1 MSVKT
6 TKKGGKKFSKAE
18 KLKIIKECER
28 NGQKLTL
35 AKYDIYASTFSYW
48 KNKYLV
54 HGEAGLNHRKQKD
67 TEVFIKKLE
76 QENHALKILLAEK
89 ELESKL
95 KDELRKK
102 KYPELRRKR

>member
-6 TKKGGKKFSKAE
+6 TEKGIKNFSKEE
-18 KLKIIKECER
+18 KLSIIKEAER

-35 AKYDIYASTFSYW
+35 AKYDIYASTFHYW
-48 KNKYLV
+48 KKKYLV
-54 HGEAGLNHRKQKD
+54 HGEAGLSHRKLKD
-67 TEVFIKKLE
+67 TEVFIEKDHE
-76 QENHALKILLAEK
+76 AVKILLAEK

-95 KDELRKK
+95 KDELLKK